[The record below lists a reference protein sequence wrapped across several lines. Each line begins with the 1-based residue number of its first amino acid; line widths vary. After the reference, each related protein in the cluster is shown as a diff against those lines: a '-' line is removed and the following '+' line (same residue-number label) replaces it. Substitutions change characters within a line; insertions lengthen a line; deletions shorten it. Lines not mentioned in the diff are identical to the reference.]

1 MKNFREWLS
10 EGKLDKD
17 SIMHSGGPSRDISF
31 NANRNNDTVKIWL
44 NGGTAYEI
52 KMDPETVEKMRNE
65 FYDDQT
71 GKLMKK
77 YVDKLAL
84 DVAGF
89 IEKEVTKWEKD
100 FK

>member
-1 MKNFREWLS
+1 MKSFSEWLS
-10 EGKLDKD
+10 EGKLNKE

-31 NANRNNDTVKIWL
+31 AANRNNDTVKIWL

-52 KMDPETVEKMRNE
+52 KMDPETVENMRNS
-65 FYDDQT
+65 FHDDQT

-84 DVAGF
+84 DVAEF